1 MQSMESSLNT
11 QNNVNAVDT
20 SSVNGITES
29 EINLNTTLPN
39 NEQMMQ
45 NNSFNV
51 GINDQVNNNIQSTNQ
66 SSSNEEM
73 VNNQNEGHTSLWS
86 NNNQNNGQ
94 M

>member
-11 QNNVNAVDT
+11 QENVSAVDT

-73 VNNQNEGHTSLWS
+73 VNNQTEGHTSLWS
-86 NNNQNNGQ
+86 NNNQNNG
-94 M
+94 